1 MQLHDADEYL
11 VDRADYGWRNY
22 SGLEFSSTEEP
33 QAGQDYHLYQPVVQ
47 YSQDVPSRPL
57 QSNQTAWEWQYSAEL
72 PYQDHRFSTRFSLAP
87 R

>member
-33 QAGQDYHLYQPVVQ
+33 QTQAGQDYHLYQPVVQ
-47 YSQDVPSRPL
+47 YS

>member
-11 VDRADYGWRNY
+11 VDRADYSWRNY

-33 QAGQDYHLYQPVVQ
+33 HLYQPTVQ
-47 YSQDVPSRPL
+47 YSQAVPSQPL
-57 QSNQTAWEWQYSAEL
+57 QQNQTVWQYSA
-72 PYQDHRFSTRFSLAP
+72 QDRRLSTRFSLTP